1 MADKSET
8 KAKATAK
15 AKKTAKTKAKTAIKR
30 TKTGRPSRAGATQ
43 AIKDSDAPVMG
54 RPARAF
60 EPETAIDIVETI
72 VRDGVPWRIAANKCG
87 VNEQVAARWVM
98 ENNDFARSLKKAQ
111 ADHVHALL
119 ARMADAPSGQ
129 WQKWAWQL
137 ERMFP
142 EQFGQNQRFQVETTQ
157 KLEISA
163 AVCAQIAEGWDKF
176 KGKTVDI
183 S

>member
-8 KAKATAK
+8 KAKAKK
-15 AKKTAKTKAKTAIKR
+15 ATKKATKKAIKR
-30 TKTGRPSRAGATQ
+30 TKAGRPSRAGATQ

-60 EPETAIDIVETI
+60 EPETAADIVATS

-119 ARMADAPSGQ
+119 TRMADAPSGQ

-183 S
+183 G

>member
-8 KAKATAK
+8 KAKAKK
-15 AKKTAKTKAKTAIKR
+15 ATKKATKKAIKR
-30 TKTGRPSRAGATQ
+30 TKAGRPSRAGAPQ
-43 AIKDSDAPVMG
+43 ALKASAAPGMG
-54 RPARAF
+54 RPGRAC
-60 EPETAIDIVETI
+60 EPETAADIVATI

-119 ARMADAPSGQ
+119 TRMADAPSGQ

-183 S
+183 G